1 MGKKKTG
8 YNGNLDKR
16 IIEKQLSKGT
26 ISKEKLE
33 KYLAQLPDV
42 SDNAEEVITNTEE
55 TDNS

>member
-8 YNGNLDKR
+8 YNVNMDKR

-26 ISKEKLE
+26 ISEKNLKE
-33 KYLAQLPDV
+33 YFAQLPDV
-42 SDNAEEVITNTEE
+42 SDNAKEVVINPEE